1 METIITILQSTS
13 DFFTNTLG
21 VPDWVRTVLGVI
33 VGGVFVIAC
42 SVLGFILASFVSI
55 IRNFGH

>member
-21 VPDWVRTVLGVI
+21 VPDWARTVLGVI

-42 SVLGFILASFVSI
+42 SVLGFIFASFVSI
-55 IRNFGH
+55 IRNSGH